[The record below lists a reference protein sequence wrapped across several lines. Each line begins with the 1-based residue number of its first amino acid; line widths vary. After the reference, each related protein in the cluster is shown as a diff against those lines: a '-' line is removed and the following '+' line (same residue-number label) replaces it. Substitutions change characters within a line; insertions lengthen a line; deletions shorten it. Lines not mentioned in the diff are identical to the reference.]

1 MATEPET
8 LEALKERGL
17 ESVLNLARQLGPEPE
32 ADLLRDLS
40 QLDWG
45 ALDAQKSALALEPSP
60 PTGSVAPPP
69 LTPPSNRPGNE
80 EAANAG
86 WAAIQNGRLAIATVA
101 GGQASRLGCSGPKGA
116 FSIGPVAETTLFEI
130 LAGQIRRLGE
140 LANREIAWVIQTGPE
155 NHQETKHFFDRN
167 NWFGLNPEKVYLACQ
182 GTLPALSPSGQLLLA
197 SPNRLLRS
205 PDGHGGFYKALK
217 NAGLFQTLK
226 EQGAD
231 ILFYCQIDNPLV
243 RMGDPAFLGH
253 HLLAQA
259 KMSVK
264 VVEKTEPGEKVGLIA
279 VRNDQTCCLEYSDL
293 SSDFQNQRDPD
304 GALSYRAGNIAVH
317 AFDLDFA
324 QEMAEARLPLHP
336 ARKAVSALNAAGEK
350 VETEAVK
357 FETFVFDAL
366 PLAENVIVQ
375 MCDRDEEF
383 APVKNADGEDS
394 PTSCKE
400 ALNLRARKWLSQACP
415 DIAIPST
422 QAIELAPGLSI
433 SSQDLASRA
442 EKIRINPSGLV
453 TLCQTDG

>member
-1 MATEPET
+1 
-8 LEALKERGL
+8 
-17 ESVLNLARQLGPEPE
+17 
-32 ADLLRDLS
+32 
-40 QLDWG
+40 
-45 ALDAQKSALALEPSP
+45 
-60 PTGSVAPPP
+60 
-69 LTPPSNRPGNE
+69 
-80 EAANAG
+80 
-86 WAAIQNGRLAIATVA
+86 
-101 GGQASRLGCSGPKGA
+101 
-116 FSIGPVAETTLFEI
+116 
-130 LAGQIRRLGE
+130 
-140 LANREIAWVIQTGPE
+140 
-155 NHQETKHFFDRN
+155 
-167 NWFGLNPEKVYLACQ
+167 
-182 GTLPALSPSGQLLLA
+182 
-197 SPNRLLRS
+197 
-205 PDGHGGFYKALK
+205 
-217 NAGLFQTLK
+217 
-226 EQGAD
+226 
-231 ILFYCQIDNPLV
+231 
-243 RMGDPAFLGH
+243 MGDPAFLGH

-442 EKIRINPSGLV
+442 EGIRINPSGLV